1 MDGWTSDF
9 ELAKVGC
16 IMKSLR
22 WCAGWCL
29 VVLMSPLSWA
39 QSGAYRN
46 EFGKLPA
53 SPTHGDRL
61 LLTQLHAV
69 AKELEQ
75 HAPAPASK
83 EKWETERSSRHREL
97 REMLSLDPMPDKTD
111 LCAEITGREEHAD
124 FIVEKLHFQSRP
136 GLYATANVYVPKG
149 LTGPAPAILYVCGHG
164 AVKIEGVSYG
174 NKVTYQHHG
183 AWFAR
188 NGYVCLVLDS
198 IQLGEIEG
206 IHHGTYREGMW
217 WWNSR
222 GYSSAGGEAWNCIRA
237 IDYLQTRNDVDGER
251 IGVTGRSGGGAYSFW
266 VAALDERIRVA
277 CPVAGIT
284 DLRNHVVDGCVEG
297 HCDCMFPVNTYRWDF
312 HQIAALIA
320 PRPMLICNTDKDP
333 IFPLDGVVRLH
344 AKVRDYYDLYGA
356 HDRFG
361 LVITEGAHKDSQ
373 DLQVP
378 VMRWFHQWLKQE
390 KTPVVNVAEAY
401 FTPQQLKVF
410 ASLPKDEITSRCY
423 EGFTQVARHDRPQ
436 NAETAREQLRN
447 KTFGGWPS
455 NPTRQGGGT
464 VLTRQEIVREG
475 IRFAVIEFESEPGL
489 PLRLYVGSP
498 SESPATSIAFRV
510 GTHTEWEAHLAAW
523 RPRFG
528 EILKQELQGRD
539 FDHPTGEAAK
549 ANEKLWNAWSQEVKE
564 ERQIVAMVT
573 PRGVGMTAMSPE
585 AGFQTQV
592 RRRYMLLGR
601 TLAGMQVWDAL
612 QGASQVRSM
621 PEATNLPLQL
631 SADHDMTE
639 LACYLALFLP
649 DVERLRLHCE
659 PREDVE
665 SPDFLNASRIVTPPQ
680 LLELVRIQTQVVIE
694 SQDQENGQEKDLD
707 QKKPQSP

>member
-1 MDGWTSDF
+1 
-9 ELAKVGC
+9 
-16 IMKSLR
+16 MKSLG
-22 WCAGWCL
+22 WCVGWCL
-29 VVLMSPLSWA
+29 VVMTSPLSWA
-39 QSGAYRN
+39 QTGAYRN
-46 EFGKLPA
+46 DFGKLPA
-53 SPTHGDRL
+53 KPTTGDRL

-69 AKELEQ
+69 AKDMGE
-75 HAPAPASK
+75 HPSVPASK
-83 EKWETERSSRHREL
+83 ERWETERPQRHREL
-97 REMLSLDPMPDKTD
+97 LEMLSLDPLPEKTD
-111 LCAEITGREEHAD
+111 LCAEITGREEQAD
-124 FIVEKLHFQSRP
+124 FVVEKLHFQSRP

-149 LTGPAPAILYVCGHG
+149 LTGPAPAVLYVCGHG
-164 AVKIEGVSYG
+164 AVKVDGVSYG

-237 IDYLQTRNDVDGER
+237 IDYLQSREDVDGER

-284 DLRNHVVDGCVEG
+284 DLKNHVVDGCVEG

-373 DLQVP
+373 ELQVP

-390 KTPVVNVAEAY
+390 KAPVVNVAEAY

-410 ASLPKDEITSRCY
+410 ASLPKNEITSRCF
-423 EGFTQVARHDRPQ
+423 EGFTQVARDDRPL
-436 NAETAREQLRN
+436 NAVNARAQLRA

-455 NPTRQGGGT
+455 NPTMHGGGA
-464 VLTRQEIVREG
+464 VLTRREVVRDG
-475 IRFAVIEFESEPGL
+475 IRFSVIEFESEPGL

-498 SESPATSIAFRV
+498 SESPATSIAFQV
-510 GTHTEWEAHLAAW
+510 ATHAEWEAQVAAW
-523 RPRFG
+523 QPRFG
-528 EILKQELQGRD
+528 EILKEELLGRD
-539 FDHPTGEAAK
+539 LDNQSDKVTK
-549 ANEKLWNAWSQEVKE
+549 ANEKRWEAWSQEVKE
-564 ERQIVAMVT
+564 ERQIMAMVT
-573 PRGVGMTAMSPE
+573 PRGVGLTAMSPE

-601 TLAGMQVWDAL
+601 TLAGMQVWDGL
-612 QGASQVRSM
+612 QAASQLRSM
-621 PEATNLPLQL
+621 PESTGLPFRM
-631 SADHDMTE
+631 SADREMTE
-639 LACYLALFLP
+639 VACFLGLFFPEL
-649 DVERLRLHCE
+649 EGLTLKGE
-659 PREDVE
+659 PREDVAC
-665 SPDFLNASRIVTPPQ
+665 PDFLNASRIVTPRQ
-680 LLELVRIQTQVVIE
+680 LLELVRSQTKVVIE
-694 SQDQENGQEKDLD
+694 GQDQDQDQDQEKN
-707 QKKPQSP
+707 QSR